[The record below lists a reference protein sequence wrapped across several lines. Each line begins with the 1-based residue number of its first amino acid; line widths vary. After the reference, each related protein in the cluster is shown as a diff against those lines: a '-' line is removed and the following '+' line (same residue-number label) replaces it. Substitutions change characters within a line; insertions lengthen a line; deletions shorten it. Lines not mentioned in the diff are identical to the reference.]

1 MIDRMLAD
9 LNGGDDEEVLLQDDD
24 DDDVHLMMSPVDDEE
39 ALKESKF
46 LEECMNVLKDGKKKE
61 EDEFDTKDEVNQ
73 KR

>member
-1 MIDRMLAD
+1 MIDRLLAD
-9 LNGGDDEEVLLQDDD
+9 LNGGEDEEALLQDDD
-24 DDDVHLMMSPVDDEE
+24 DDDVHLMNPVDDEE

-61 EDEFDTKDEVNQ
+61 EDEFDTKDEVNL